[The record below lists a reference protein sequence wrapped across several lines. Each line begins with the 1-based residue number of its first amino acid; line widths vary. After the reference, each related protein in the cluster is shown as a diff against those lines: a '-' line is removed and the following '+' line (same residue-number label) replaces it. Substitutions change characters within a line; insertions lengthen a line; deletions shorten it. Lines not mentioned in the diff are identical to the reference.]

1 MSKCEVPG
9 TCQMWMYVSH
19 FKKKKLRIVN
29 TVVAVTDIKMC
40 NSELLY
46 IY

>member
-1 MSKCEVPG
+1 MSDVNVRFTLLKIEI
-9 TCQMWMYVSH
+9 
-19 FKKKKLRIVN
+19 KIVN
-29 TVVAVTDIKMC
+29 TVVAVTDIKMF

>member
-1 MSKCEVPG
+1 MSDVN
-9 TCQMWMYVSH
+9 VH
-19 FKKKKLRIVN
+19 FTLLKIEIKIVN
-29 TVVAVTDIKMC
+29 TVVAVTDIKMF